1 MIVRYLYASS
11 LLFLLSTAAYPDLLL
26 PRNATWQYLKGT
38 AEASAPVDAWRL
50 TGFDDS
56 SWNTGSTPIRYGDG
70 VGGTIL
76 DDMRGN
82 YTSVFMRRSFNVPDL
97 AQVARLN
104 LNVDWDDGY
113 LLWINGVLVDS
124 RNPPDSQA
132 HDDTAGG
139 SHESGSYQTF
149 ALPDPQDYLRVGV
162 NTIAIQVF
170 NVTITRNSKSLLMTI
185 T

>member
-1 MIVRYLYASS
+1 MIVRCLYASS

-26 PRNATWQYLKGT
+26 PRNASWQYLKGT

-56 SWNTGSTPIRYGDG
+56 SWNTGSPPIRYGDG

-132 HDDTAGG
+132 HDGQDQDSQAGPG
-139 SHESGSYQTF
+139 ATNRRRQDEVRLIDGDGLRSG
-149 ALPDPQDYLRVGV
+149 V
-162 NTIAIQVF
+162 I
-170 NVTITRNSKSLLMTI
+170 
-185 T
+185 

>member
-124 RNPPDSQA
+124 RNPRTLRPMTTPLEEVMSPAPIRPLPFQ
-132 HDDTAGG
+132 TRRTI
-139 SHESGSYQTF
+139 SG
-149 ALPDPQDYLRVGV
+149 LE
-162 NTIAIQVF
+162 
-170 NVTITRNSKSLLMTI
+170 
-185 T
+185 